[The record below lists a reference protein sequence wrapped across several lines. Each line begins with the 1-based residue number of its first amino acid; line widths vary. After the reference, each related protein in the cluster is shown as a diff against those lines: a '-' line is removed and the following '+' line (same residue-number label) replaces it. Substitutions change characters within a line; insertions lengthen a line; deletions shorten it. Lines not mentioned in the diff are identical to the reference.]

1 MPKYLKQFKLHVN
14 EEVIKNTVNRAKER
28 NIIIP
33 TFAQQKN
40 PDLIPEKIKKQ
51 VQPLGLWDVDP
62 RNLFRITWKNNT
74 KTGLYGDVNFVE
86 LPSSLTGVK
95 ARIVGLVGKYFPTG
109 AHKVGAAFS
118 CLVPRLVSG
127 EFDPTRQKAVWPST
141 GNYCRGG
148 AYDCALLASPAI
160 AILPQDMSAER
171 FNWLKEIGTSE
182 IFATPGCES
191 NVKEI
196 YDKCW
201 ELRKERGE
209 NIVIFNQF
217 EEFGNAIWHY
227 NLTGNAA
234 LEVFEKIKGPRS
246 RMAAWVSATGSAGTI
261 AAGDRIKHAHP
272 HARIVASEALQC
284 PTLLNCGFGGHR
296 IEGIGDKHVPWI
308 HNTRNTDTVVAVDDE
323 NCMRLF
329 RVFNTPAGQEM
340 LKDSGVSAEVVAQ
353 LSLLGISSISNVL
366 SAVKTAKFYDLD
378 ENDILF
384 TCLTDS
390 AEMYQSRLVELATA
404 HGKLDSSR
412 ALADFERYML
422 GEGSQNMME
431 LTYHDRK
438 RLHNFKYYTWVEQQA
453 RDVEDLNNL
462 WDQEFW
468 EDVFSEEVIKHWDE
482 MIVEFNNRTG
492 LLAAL

>member
-14 EEVIKNTVNRAKER
+14 EEVIKSTVKRAKER

-40 PDLIPEKIKKQ
+40 PELIPEKVKKQ
-51 VQPLGLWDVDP
+51 VQPLGLWDVNA
-62 RNLFRITWKNNT
+62 RNLFRITWKNNI
-74 KTGLYGDVNFVE
+74 KTGLYGDVNYVE

-109 AHKVGAAFS
+109 AHKVGAAFG

-160 AILPQDMSAER
+160 AILPQDMSPER

-227 NLTGNAA
+227 NLTGNAV
-234 LEVFEKIKGPRS
+234 LEVFNKIKGPRS

-261 AAGDRIKHAHP
+261 SAGDRIKHAHP
-272 HARIVASEALQC
+272 NARIVASEALQC

-308 HNTRNTDTVVAVDDE
+308 HNTRNTDCVVAVDDE

-329 RVFNTPAGQEM
+329 RVFNTPAGHEM
-340 LKDSGVSAEVVAQ
+340 LKDAGVSAEVVEK
-353 LSLLGISSISNVL
+353 LSLMGISSISNVL
-366 SAVKTAKFYDLD
+366 SAVKAAKFYDLD

-384 TCLTDS
+384 TCMTDS
-390 AEMYQSRLVELATA
+390 AEMYQSRLVELAAA
-404 HGKLDSSR
+404 HGKMDGAR
-412 ALADFERYML
+412 ALADFERFML
-422 GEGSQNMME
+422 GEGSQNMMD

-438 RLHNFKYYTWVEQQA
+438 RLHHFKYYTWVEQQA
-453 RDVEDLNNL
+453 RSVEDLNNL
-462 WDQEFW
+462 WDLEFW

-482 MIVEFNNRTG
+482 MIVEFNEKTG
-492 LLAAL
+492 LLKNL